1 MLNGKLMK
9 TKVNKPENPGKSSR
23 FFFSKKTES
32 GFFTGQAKLNV
43 GESND
48 KYEKEADRV
57 ADQVINERYTSQ
69 PFFSPAENSVTQ
81 KKLHSESITP
91 LIQKQDEEEEEAQ
104 TKLDMLNLQRES
116 EEEEVQ
122 PRFEIQQQSVNNE
135 EEESLQTKRENN
147 TGGRQLTTE
156 QLLKQSRGAGSEL
169 NTTVQAEMES
179 GFGAD
184 FSNVK
189 IHTDSRAI
197 QLNKDLGAR
206 AFTSG
211 NDIYFNTGQYQ
222 PHSESGQ
229 KLIAHEL
236 THTLQQGASTSQT
249 LVQRSTADEAYQ
261 QVADAASGWG
271 TDEEGIFSAIRDCS
285 ERNLLRER
293 IQGIL
298 SSELSGYDL
307 FKARL
312 LLKYG
317 PETNFPP
324 GILTI
329 WEATDGA
336 GTNEELVY
344 DAIRSSSN
352 RALLKQSTWV
362 QRTLRNEMSGHDYA
376 KTQLLFRYGAE
387 SAYPAYINSLWTAT
401 VGTGTDESLIYTTM
415 LSMSPAQ
422 LSELR
427 THSTFVG
434 VVRDDLSGDY
444 LQRFNSMLS
453 GTDPAIQAN
462 DSTSS
467 YGATQTGPIA
477 TIGDD
482 RDDTDEYSPDDITQG
497 AIGDC
502 YFLASLAAIARSNPD
517 ALRNRISQ
525 QSDGSY
531 NVILYVRNGDNFRQQ
546 VVNVTAT
553 FPQRDNG
560 RGDLTY
566 ANAGD
571 TNAQGTELWVRL
583 FEKAYAKLKG
593 SYDEIEGGFEENAL
607 ETLLGQEAEELNL
620 SSLTNEQLITRV
632 RAAFRSNQPVTA
644 GTGRFEPNQFTRLN
658 EIVPLHAYTVMDIN
672 DDTITL
678 RNPHG
683 ESLGG
688 GNLPTR
694 VLPWNIFRRYFSN
707 VTFLENQSS

>member
-1 MLNGKLMK
+1 MK
-9 TKVNKPENPGKSSR
+9 TKVKRPEGSGKSSQS
-23 FFFSKKTES
+23 FFSKNNES
-32 GFFTGQAKLNV
+32 GFFTRQAKLNV
-43 GESND
+43 GQAND
-48 KYEKEADRV
+48 KYEQEADLL
-57 ADQVINERYTSQ
+57 ADQVVSENNNSM
-69 PFFSPAENSVTQ
+69 PFFSPAENSTNQ
-81 KKLHSESITP
+81 TKILSESITP
-91 LIQKQDEEEEEAQ
+91 LVQKQNEEEEEAQ
-104 TKLDMLNLQRES
+104 TKMETLNIQREP

-122 PRFEIQQQSVNNE
+122 PKLEIQRQSEDE
-135 EEESLQTKRENN
+135 EKEEALQPKLVDN
-147 TGGRQLTTE
+147 TVARQDTTE
-156 QLLKQSRGAGSEL
+156 QMIVQSRGGGSPL
-169 NTTVQAEMES
+169 NTKIQAQMER

-184 FSNVK
+184 FSGVK

-197 QLNKDLGAR
+197 QMNKDLGAR

-211 NDIYFNTGQYQ
+211 NDIYFN
-222 PHSESGQ
+222 SGQ
-229 KLIAHEL
+229 FKPASKNGKKLLAHEL
-236 THTLQQGASTSQT
+236 THTLQQGASSTQT

-261 QVADAASGWG
+261 QVVDAASGWG
-271 TDEEGIFSAIRDCS
+271 TDEEGIFSAIRGCS
-285 ERNLLRER
+285 ERNQLRGR

-352 RALLKQSTWV
+352 RAKLKRSTWV
-362 QRTLRNEMSGHDYA
+362 QRTLRNEMSGHEYA
-376 KTQLLFRYGAE
+376 KTQLLFRYGIE
-387 SAYPAYINSLWTAT
+387 SSYPAYINSLWTAT
-401 VGTGTDESLIYTTM
+401 VGTGTNESLIYNTM
-415 LSMSPAQ
+415 LTMSPTQ
-422 LSELR
+422 LAELR
-427 THSTFVG
+427 TNTTFVG
-434 VVRDDLSGDY
+434 VVRDDLSGAE

-462 DSTSS
+462 DSTAG

-477 TIGDD
+477 TTGGD
-482 RDDTDEYSPDDITQG
+482 RDDTDAYSPDDITQG
-497 AIGDC
+497 ALGDC
-502 YFLASLAAIARSNPD
+502 YFLASLSAIARSNPS
-517 ALRNRISQ
+517 ALRNRISR

-531 NVILYVRNGDNFRQQ
+531 NVILYVRAGDNFRQQ

-553 FPQRDNG
+553 FPQRNSG
-560 RGDLTY
+560 TGNYTY
-566 ANAGD
+566 ASAGD
-571 TNAQGTELWVRL
+571 ANAKGTELWVRL

-620 SSLTNEQLITRV
+620 SSLTNEQLIARV

-644 GTGRFEPNQFTRLN
+644 GTGSFKRNQFTRLN
-658 EIVPLHAYTVMDIN
+658 EIVPLHAYTVLDIS

-688 GNLPTR
+688 GNLPIR
-694 VLPWNIFRRYFSN
+694 VLPWNVFRRYFSN
-707 VTFLENQSS
+707 VTFLENPTS